1 MRLART
7 LGLSVAFIVVA
18 AAGQAAWAQE
28 SDTIDLF
35 DTSGGGNRQGLPAD
49 AEALGMLPGTVGAVA
64 HFSLTP
70 AAGRSLRS
78 GGAPGRMRIALPG
91 GGVVTCD
98 LTSDQAQNDVQVMRG
113 TTAGGDATDH
123 CYLVVKDGKVTG
135 DIQTRSG
142 RYRIMPAG
150 PGNTHAIVEVRTE
163 GFPEEG
169 DVLRPDF
176 PRRNDRSM
184 LNKTLCDVAD
194 AGDRGSIDVMVL
206 YTPATA
212 AHQDMNVVVAE
223 AMTQLAQAFISDNF
237 NVDVH
242 LVHSQEVDYIEGDNL
257 GVDLERLSGRE
268 PGYFESIPALR
279 DQYKADIVHLIVEG
293 KGDAC
298 GIGWMDEPGYLD
310 SADYAFSVTD
320 RRCAAGNYSFAHEIG
335 HNVGMNHDR
344 YVVEDPSPDD
354 INFGYIS
361 LSAGHRTLMAYDKEC
376 RDKGVKCP
384 RVLTYSTPAPVMDGT
399 AQWGVAP
406 PRPNSAYNRE
416 ILCRNA
422 PGTAEY
428 R

>member
-7 LGLSVAFIVVA
+7 VCLSVAVFVGA
-18 AAGQAAWAQE
+18 AAGQVAWAQE

-49 AEALGMLPGTVGAVA
+49 AEALGMLPGTVGAVE

-91 GGVVTCD
+91 GGAVTCD

-123 CYLVVKDGKVTG
+123 CYLLVKDGKVTG

-150 PGNTHAIVEVRTE
+150 PGNTHAIVEVRTD
-163 GFPEEG
+163 GFPEES
-169 DVLRPDF
+169 DVIQPDF

-184 LNKTLCDVAD
+184 RSEPLCDVAG
-194 AGDRGSIDVMVL
+194 AGNRGPIDVMVL

-212 AHQDMNVVVAE
+212 AHEDMNVVVAE
-223 AMTQLAQAFISDNF
+223 AMTQLSQAFTSDNF
-237 NVDVH
+237 GVDVH
-242 LVHSQEVDYIEGDNL
+242 LVHSQEVDYTEGDNL

-268 PGYFESIPALR
+268 LGYFESIPALR
-279 DQYKADIVHLIVEG
+279 DKYKADIVHLIVEG

-335 HNVGMNHDR
+335 HNLGMNHDR
-344 YVVEDPSPDD
+344 YVVEDPSPVD

-406 PRPNSAYNRE
+406 TRPNSAYNRE